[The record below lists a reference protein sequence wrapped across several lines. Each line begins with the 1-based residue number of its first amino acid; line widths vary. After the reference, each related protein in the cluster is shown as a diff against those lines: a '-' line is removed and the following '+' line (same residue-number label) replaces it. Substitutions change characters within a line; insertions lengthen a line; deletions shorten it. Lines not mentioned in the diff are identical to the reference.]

1 MEAQA
6 REEVV
11 GPCLHLCA
19 FVFYSLCLSV
29 LHILLPGPPVL
40 MMAATDTLVFAWLS
54 FAQCSLCLW
63 TCAFHP
69 PLCSLPAHSAL
80 TMLASPPPL

>member
-6 REEVV
+6 REKVV
-11 GPCLHLCA
+11 GPCLHLRA

-29 LHILLPGPPVL
+29 LPILLPGPHVL
-40 MMAATDTLVFAWLS
+40 MMAATDLSAYVWPS

-69 PLCSLPAHSAL
+69 PLCSLPAHVAV